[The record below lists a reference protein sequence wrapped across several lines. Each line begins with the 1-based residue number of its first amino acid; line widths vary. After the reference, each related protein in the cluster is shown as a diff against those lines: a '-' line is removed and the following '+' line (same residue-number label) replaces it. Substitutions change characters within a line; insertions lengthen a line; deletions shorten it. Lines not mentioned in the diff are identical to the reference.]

1 MWTRIILVICFYSF
15 QEMENS
21 CALRVEALVK
31 RFGNKRVLD
40 GVSFCVEKGE
50 LFGLMGPNG
59 AGKTTMVRII
69 LDILNPD
76 AGNYEL
82 FGTGF
87 NESLKER
94 IGYLPEEGGL
104 YRKTNVFECIRYF
117 ADLKGRSVSDGNIDS
132 WLKRMNLFEYRE
144 KNVGELSKG
153 LHRKLQFIIAV
164 IHKPEL
170 LIIDEPFYGL
180 DPVNKMQ
187 IEGLIKEL
195 KNGGMTIIMSTHQ
208 MDEVEKMC
216 DRILLINKGKTVLYG
231 SLQEVKSRYGYSVML
246 EYEGTLPL
254 LSGVSKVNDH
264 GNQAEFLLEKD
275 ADTQEI
281 LKKLASSVRVTRFEV
296 KTRSLNEI
304 FIEEV
309 GK

>member
-1 MWTRIILVICFYSF
+1 
-15 QEMENS
+15 MENS
-21 CALRVEALVK
+21 CALKVDALVK
-31 RFGNKRVLD
+31 KFDTKQVLD
-40 GVSFCVEKGE
+40 GISFCVEKGE

-59 AGKTTMVRII
+59 AGKTTMIRII

-76 AGNYEL
+76 AGKFEL
-82 FGTGF
+82 FGAAF
-87 NESLKER
+87 NESIKER

-104 YRKTNVFECIRYF
+104 YRKTSVYGCIRYF
-117 ADLKGRSVSDGNIDS
+117 ADLKGRPVSDAEIDS
-132 WLKRMNLFEYRE
+132 WLKRMSLFEYRE

-164 IHKPEL
+164 IHKPDL
-170 LIIDEPFYGL
+170 LIVDEPFYGL
-180 DPVNKMQ
+180 DPINKMQ

-216 DRILLINKGKTVLYG
+216 DRILLINKGRTVLYG
-231 SLQEVKSRYGYSVML
+231 NLQEVKSRYGYSIMV
-246 EYEGTLPL
+246 EFEGLLPV
-254 LSGVSKVNDH
+254 LSGVSRVNDH
-264 GNQAEFLLEKD
+264 GNQAELLLEKN

-281 LKKLASSVRVTRFEV
+281 LRKLASSVRITRFEV